1 MVEIELKQESEADK
15 KLEQTTKQEEQI
27 EGITKICATGT
38 WDDEEDEQAAQDPAP
53 DTEIPAVDDIVQ
65 SMEQILALGQGLD
78 DQDYK
83 SELDI
88 LQNDPESNLFSAVTF
103 EDLNLPEMLLKGV
116 YGMKF
121 TKPSKIQ
128 SVALPLILSDPP
140 ENLIGQAQSGSGKTA
155 TFALGMLYRV
165 DPKVHSPQALCI
177 GPTRELVRQINAV
190 VKAMGQF
197 CDVETFLAVPGV
209 EVERASRIK
218 APIVIGTPGRVE
230 NLIKRK
236 FLDTQNIRILVLDE
250 ADVMVAEDGQRE
262 RSVAIKKMIKNR
274 NCQIL
279 LFSATYADD
288 VRDFAMKMVPKHNII
303 TVKKEKLT
311 LDGIKQFWIDCA
323 SRETKYKIVSD
334 LFAITTIGKC
344 VIFVQSRENAKELKQ
359 RMRDEGHSVGIL
371 HGADM
376 AKEVRDQMIDEF
388 RLGTTNVL
396 ITTNVLARGI
406 DIAGVSLVVNFD
418 IPLTRDRKPDPET
431 YLHRIGRTG
440 RFGRKGCAINLVH
453 DEQSK
458 RALASIEAHY
468 NRPIAQAPADDI
480 EELEKLLSWN

>member
-1 MVEIELKQESEADK
+1 MNVH
-15 KLEQTTKQEEQI
+15 
-27 EGITKICATGT
+27 
-38 WDDEEDEQAAQDPAP
+38 
-53 DTEIPAVDDIVQ
+53 
-65 SMEQILALGQGLD
+65 
-78 DQDYK
+78 
-83 SELDI
+83 
-88 LQNDPESNLFSAVTF
+88 NNLFAYCS
-103 EDLNLPEMLLKGV
+103 
-116 YGMKF
+116 
-121 TKPSKIQ
+121 
-128 SVALPLILSDPP
+128 PP

-165 DPKVHSPQALCI
+165 DPDIHSPQALCI

-197 CDVETFLAVPGV
+197 SNVETFLAVPGV
-209 EVERASRIK
+209 EVERGSRIK

-236 FLDTQNIRILVLDE
+236 FLDTQNLKILVLDE

-274 NCQIL
+274 NCQFL

-288 VRDFAMKMVPKHNII
+288 VREFAMKMVPKHNII

-323 SRETKYKIVSD
+323 SRETKYKVVSD

-458 RALASIEAHY
+458 LALASIEAHY
-468 NRPIAQAPADDI
+468 GRPIAQAPADDI
-480 EELEKLLSWN
+480 EELEKLLSWT